1 MSTPHHRLE
10 LEGIAA
16 DLSEACA
23 LLSATLVRAATREN
37 PSSDE
42 IDVEARLYAAAV
54 VIWSVRRPETSPD
67 AEPLLDVWLANYLA
81 DMHQEDRAIFL
92 RALDNRVAHY
102 VVLWEAGGDWAHN
115 TARFLDVNM
124 RIKADTATL
133 SALAGAAA
141 TGRDGIDRFVQSA
154 FRA

>member
-1 MSTPHHRLE
+1 MSGPQHRVE
-10 LEGIAA
+10 LEGLAA

-23 LLSATLVRAATREN
+23 LLSASVVRATAETSLRA
-37 PSSDE
+37 E

-54 VIWSVRRPETSPD
+54 VIWSIRRPETPPD
-67 AEPLLDVWLANYLA
+67 AEALLDVWLADYLA
-81 DMHQEDRAIFL
+81 DMHDEDRAIFL
-92 RALDNRVAHY
+92 RALDKRVAQY
-102 VVLWEAGGDWAHN
+102 VVLWEGGGDWALN

-124 RIKADTATL
+124 RIEADAATL

-141 TGRDGIDRFVQSA
+141 TGRDGIDKFVQAA